1 MTVTKDDKTIRKRDL
16 EFKEIA
22 KVQGSIEAEVIR
34 SFLESNGI
42 SVLFRGLVVQ
52 SVHAFTADGL
62 GQIRILVPA
71 GDFETARKL
80 MEVQNGES
88 GS

>member
-1 MTVTKDDKTIRKRDL
+1 MTDTKERKQKPEQDL
-16 EFKEIA
+16 EMKEIA
-22 KVQGSIEAEVIR
+22 KVQGAAEADVIR

-62 GQIRILVPA
+62 GQIKIMVPSK
-71 GDFETARKL
+71 DFETAQKL
-80 MEVQNGES
+80 LDVRDVEYET
-88 GS
+88 

>member
-1 MTVTKDDKTIRKRDL
+1 MTDTKNNKPIRDQDL
-16 EFKEIA
+16 EFKEVT

-42 SVLFRGLVVQ
+42 AVMFRGLVVQ

-62 GQIRILVPA
+62 GRIRIMVPT
-71 GDFETARKL
+71 GDFEIARKL
-80 MEVQNGES
+80 LDIENSES
-88 GS
+88 ES

>member
-1 MTVTKDDKTIRKRDL
+1 MTDTKERKQKPEEDL
-16 EFKEIA
+16 EMKEIV
-22 KVQGSIEAEVIR
+22 KVQGAAEAEVVR

-62 GQIRILVPA
+62 GQIKIMVPSK
-71 GDFETARKL
+71 DFETAQKL
-80 MEVQNGES
+80 LDVQDVEYDT
-88 GS
+88 